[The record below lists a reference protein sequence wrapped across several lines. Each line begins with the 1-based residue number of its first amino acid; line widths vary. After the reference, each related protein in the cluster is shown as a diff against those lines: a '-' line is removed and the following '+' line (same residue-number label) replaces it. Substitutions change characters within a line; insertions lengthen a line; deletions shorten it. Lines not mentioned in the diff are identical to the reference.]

1 MKMIL
6 RKTVENLGSP
16 GDIVEVKRGY
26 GSNFLLPRR
35 LAFPATEAN
44 IDRVKIEKER
54 EIAAKQKGLESAR
67 ALAERLAAVSLNVQ
81 VAAGEDEKMFGSVTS
96 IDIAKVLEQEGI
108 EVERHD
114 ILLDEPIRE
123 LGVYTVKIRLHPEVE
138 ASVRIWIVKK

>member
-6 RKTVENLGSP
+6 RETVENLGSP

-26 GSNFLLPRR
+26 GSNFLLPRG